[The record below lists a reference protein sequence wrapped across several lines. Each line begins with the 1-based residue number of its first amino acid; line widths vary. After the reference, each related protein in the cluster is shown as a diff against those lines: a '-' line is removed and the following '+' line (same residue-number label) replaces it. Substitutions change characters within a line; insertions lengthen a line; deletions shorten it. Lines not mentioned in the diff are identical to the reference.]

1 MMVIFLSFMS
11 LVFKWRRL
19 FFVLISFEFIL
30 LTFFYVYSF
39 VFVGLMM
46 VFFICFSVISSLLGL
61 VVVVSSVFVCGDDLC
76 LF

>member
-1 MMVIFLSFMS
+1 MVIFLSFIS

-30 LTFFYVYSF
+30 LRFFYVYSF
-39 VFVGLMM
+39 VVGGLMM
-46 VFFICFSVISSLLGL
+46 VFFVCFRVISSLLGL
-61 VVVVSSVFVCGDDLC
+61 VVVVRGIFVCGDDLC